1 MSKSVQFLDLKAQNE
16 EVAPGLRDAFDRVL
30 SSGHYVMG
38 SELSAFEEEFAKY
51 CGANQCVGVANGLEA
66 LHLALR
72 AARVGE
78 GDEVIVPSN
87 TFIATWLAV
96 SHCGARPVPVEPED
110 EYYNIDPQKIEGS
123 ITPRTKA
130 IIPVHLYGHPA
141 DMDPIMEIA
150 DRHGLFV
157 LEDAAQAHGAMYKGR
172 KVGSIGHAAA
182 FSFYPGK
189 NLGALG
195 DAGAVITNDK
205 RLAEK
210 VRLYRNYGSK
220 VKYNNEVVGY
230 NSRLDELQAAFLR
243 EKLKKIDVW
252 NSHRRGVAQNYS
264 EALSNVGGLKLPLTK
279 TWAEPVW
286 HLYVIRS
293 SQRDLL
299 QSRMLEKGVQTLI
312 HYPIP
317 PNLSDAYLDCGLAG
331 KCVLADELSCEVLS
345 LPMGP
350 HMTEPKVDYV
360 VSLLSDSTVNGFAS
374 T

>member
-1 MSKSVQFLDLKAQNE
+1 VSKSVQFLDLKAQNE